1 MKKLLATSAVLAS
14 AIALTACQT
23 TPNKQDLPAE
33 IQPAL
38 KAQIQTVDVS
48 KAHLG
53 KMYLRPVQGGVQVF
67 GKLTGLNPGST
78 YAIHIHENGTCAS
91 KGKDAG
97 GHFNPLNKQHG
108 HPSTPESHAGDL
120 PNLTADANGVAS
132 INFVREDISVDPRVA
147 NTVYNRAFI
156 IHAGADDYVSQPA
169 GNAGARMACGV
180 IEEY

>member
-91 KGKDAG
+91 KRKDAG
-97 GHFNPLNKQHG
+97 GHFNPLDKQHG

-169 GNAGARMACGV
+169 GNAGDRMACGV

>member
-1 MKKLLATSAVLAS
+1 MKKLLAS

-97 GHFNPLNKQHG
+97 GHFNPLNKQHA

-169 GNAGARMACGV
+169 GNAGDRMACGV

>member
-132 INFVREDISVDPRVA
+132 INFVREDISIDPRVA

-169 GNAGARMACGV
+169 GNAGDRMACGV

>member
-97 GHFNPLNKQHG
+97 GHFNPLDKQHG

-169 GNAGARMACGV
+169 GNAGDRMACGV

>member
-78 YAIHIHENGTCAS
+78 YAIHIHENGTCAN

-97 GHFNPLNKQHG
+97 GHFNPLNKPHG
-108 HPSTPESHAGDL
+108 HPDTPESHAGDL

-169 GNAGARMACGV
+169 GNAGDRMACGV

>member
-97 GHFNPLNKQHG
+97 GHFNPLNKHHG

-169 GNAGARMACGV
+169 GNAGDRMACGV

>member
-1 MKKLLATSAVLAS
+1 MKKLLAS

-169 GNAGARMACGV
+169 GNAGDRMACGV

>member
-53 KMYLRPVQGGVQVF
+53 KVYLRPVQGGVQVF
-67 GKLTGLNPGST
+67 GKLTGLKPGST

-97 GHFNPLNKQHG
+97 GHFNPLDKQHG

-169 GNAGARMACGV
+169 GNAGDRMACGV

>member
-169 GNAGARMACGV
+169 GNAGDRMACGV

>member
-53 KMYLRPVQGGVQVF
+53 KVYLRPVQGGVQVF

-169 GNAGARMACGV
+169 GNAGDRMACGV

>member
-53 KMYLRPVQGGVQVF
+53 KVYLRPVQGGVQVF

-97 GHFNPLNKQHG
+97 GHFNPLDKQHG

-169 GNAGARMACGV
+169 GNAGDRMVCGV

>member
-23 TPNKQDLPAE
+23 TPDKQDLPAE

-97 GHFNPLNKQHG
+97 GHFNPLDKQHG

-169 GNAGARMACGV
+169 GNAGDRMACGV
-180 IEEY
+180 LEEY

>member
-97 GHFNPLNKQHG
+97 GHFNPLDKQHG

-169 GNAGARMACGV
+169 GNAGDRTACGV

>member
-53 KMYLRPVQGGVQVF
+53 KVYLRPVQGGVQVF

-91 KGKDAG
+91 KGKDAS
-97 GHFNPLNKQHG
+97 GHFNPLDKQHG

-169 GNAGARMACGV
+169 GNAGDRMACGV

>member
-53 KMYLRPVQGGVQVF
+53 KVYLRPVQGGVQVF

-97 GHFNPLNKQHG
+97 GHFNPLDKQHG

-169 GNAGARMACGV
+169 GNAGDRMACGV

>member
-53 KMYLRPVQGGVQVF
+53 KVYLRPVQGGVQVF

-97 GHFNPLNKQHG
+97 GHFNPLDKQHG

-132 INFVREDISVDPRVA
+132 INFIREDISVDPRVA

-169 GNAGARMACGV
+169 GNAGDRMACGV